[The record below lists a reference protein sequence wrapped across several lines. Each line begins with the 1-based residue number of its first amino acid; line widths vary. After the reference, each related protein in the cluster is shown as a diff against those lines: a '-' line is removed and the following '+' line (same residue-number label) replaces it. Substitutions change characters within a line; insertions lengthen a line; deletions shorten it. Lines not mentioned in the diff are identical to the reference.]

1 MSANKLQGNE
11 APTHKSSATFIT
23 GVLAGAATSTLVP
36 WETFEGMATTVR
48 LAAIAA
54 LCAAFVLF
62 RLTFA
67 GSEVRKVTAIVMV
80 SIGGLL
86 MSAGSRILPGSLA
99 ISPVAVGAALFL
111 FGVTLLMRERRL
123 PSRLREEAVDRLME
137 ESHRETKDRD
147 DVDEMNTTASIE
159 RLRALEALSETDPKA
174 VSKTVRVP

>member
-1 MSANKLQGNE
+1 MPSKKLQRNE
-11 APTHKSSATFIT
+11 ELTHKSSATFVT

-36 WETFEGMATTVR
+36 WETFEGLAPTLR

-54 LCAAFVLF
+54 LCAAFVLL

-67 GSEVRKVTAIVMV
+67 GSDARRVSAIVMV

-111 FGVTLLMRERRL
+111 FGVTLLMRERRY
-123 PSRLREEAVDRLME
+123 PSGMREAAVGRLLEDSNPETEEP
-137 ESHRETKDRD
+137 D
-147 DVDEMNTTASIE
+147 DVHAIDTNPSIE
-159 RLRALEALSETDPKA
+159 RLRALEALSETDPNS
-174 VSKTVRVP
+174 VSKTIRAR